1 MRVRIPSRA
10 IMVSLLTISAAC
22 RGGAPGRGGIAVPAG
37 PEEAALDLFRLAL
50 LDRPTDAELLQVIE
64 ASTPRPEMATL
75 RVALDGLRRTSSPR
89 VVSAEILPGVGRAAI
104 ELEAIQA
111 EGGTARYSAQLAR
124 RSDGM
129 WRVVWFQGPGGAWP
143 PGRGAPG
150 EGLST
155 SAPR

>member
-1 MRVRIPSRA
+1 MRVHNPSRA
-10 IMVSLLTISAAC
+10 VVVSLLAILAAC
-22 RGGAPGRGGIAVPAG
+22 RGGAPGRGSLAVPSR
-37 PEEAALDLFRLAL
+37 PEEAALNLFRLAA
-50 LDRPTDAELLQVIE
+50 LDRPTDTELLQVIE
-64 ASTPRPEMATL
+64 GPTPRPDIATL

-89 VVSAEILPGVGRAAI
+89 VVSAEILPGVGRTAI
-104 ELEAIQA
+104 EIEATRA
-111 EGGTARYSAQLAR
+111 EGGTARYSAQLTR

-143 PGRGAPG
+143 PGRATPG